1 MDDSFPSLAN
11 NPVPSDFSYKVS
23 LNVTRSVR
31 TVTFSQYFF
40 FNVTLRL
47 PKNYLLTKVSKRE
60 RERGRKGGVRE
71 RMLIIIIIIIL
82 FIGH

>member
-1 MDDSFPSLAN
+1 MFPLLSLAD
-11 NPVPSDFSYKVS
+11 NPIPTDFSYKVS
-23 LNVTRSVR
+23 LNITRSVR
-31 TVTFSQYFF
+31 NIAFSQSFY

-47 PKNYLLTKVSKRE
+47 PKNYLLTKVSKRG
-60 RERGRKGGVRE
+60 REGERE